1 MCDHPI
7 DLSRRSDSV
16 ETRKTPSP
24 SNSSSIE
31 TSPSLNNDSPSSLQH
46 RMKRTSAH
54 NNNRSETPTNRYQ
67 TASFTSHNYPALN
80 YTKRDRITPSPPE
93 SLQMHHHYLHGA
105 PVPLVNSHSSD
116 QTYYLNGVHSQ
127 QRKMTN
133 VPSKSGSSSPDGNDT
148 MDIDRKIVRPFKM
161 YSKNPLTLAATID
174 SSESYNLY
182 RQQIYS
188 QLYPNGD
195 SAVSNPKMRRVLRK
209 SFDGSEHSEMDYN
222 NHENGS
228 LADQKQQNDTKNQ
241 SDSSSNCGTHENGL
255 IKDKAYYERRRK
267 NNAAAKKSRDRRR
280 QKEDELAVRA
290 SFLERENMALRIE
303 LDAIKKQLEHHA
315 AIAKH

>member
-46 RMKRTSAH
+46 RMKRASAR
-54 NNNRSETPTNRYQ
+54 NNRSDTPTNRYQ
-67 TASFTSHNYPALN
+67 TAPFTSHSYPAMH
-80 YTKRDRITPSPPE
+80 YPKHDRITPSPPD

-105 PVPLVNSHSSD
+105 PAPLINSHSSA
-116 QTYYLNGVHSQ
+116 QSYYLNTVHSQ
-127 QRKMTN
+127 QRKMSN
-133 VPSKSGSSSPDGNDT
+133 VPSKSGSSSPDGSDT
-148 MDIDRKIVRPFKM
+148 MEIDRKMARPFKM
-161 YSKNPLTLAATID
+161 YSKNPLTLTATID
-174 SSESYNLY
+174 PDRNYDLY
-182 RQQIYS
+182 RKQIYN

-195 SAVSNPKMRRVLRK
+195 SAASNPKMRRVSRK

-228 LADQKQQNDTKNQ
+228 LVEQKQQNDIKNQ

-280 QKEDELAVRA
+280 MKEDELAVRA

-303 LDAIKKQLEHHA
+303 LAALKKQLEHHT

>member
-31 TSPSLNNDSPSSLQH
+31 TSPSLNNESPSSLQH
-46 RMKRTSAH
+46 RMKRTSART
-54 NNNRSETPTNRYQ
+54 NNNRSDTPTNRYQ
-67 TASFTSHNYPALN
+67 TVAFTSHSYPARN
-80 YTKRDRITPSPPE
+80 YTKHDRITPSPPD
-93 SLQMHHHYLHGA
+93 SLQMHQHYLRGSA
-105 PVPLVNSHSSD
+105 APLVNSHSGD
-116 QTYYLNGVHSQ
+116 QAYYLNAVHSQ
-127 QRKMTN
+127 PRKMAN
-133 VPSKSGSSSPDGNDT
+133 VPSKSGSVSPNRNDSI
-148 MDIDRKIVRPFKM
+148 DIDRKIARPFKM

-174 SSESYNLY
+174 SSESYDLY
-182 RQQIYS
+182 RQQIFS

-195 SAVSNPKMRRVLRK
+195 SVVSNPKMRRVSRK
-209 SFDGSEHSEMDYN
+209 SFDGSEHSELDYTI

-228 LADQKQQNDTKNQ
+228 IDEQQQQQNDIKNQ
-241 SDSSSNCGTHENGL
+241 SDSSSNGFL
-255 IKDKAYYERRRK
+255 IKDKTYYERRRK

-303 LDAIKKQLEHHA
+303 LDALKKQLEHRA
-315 AIAKH
+315 AMAKH